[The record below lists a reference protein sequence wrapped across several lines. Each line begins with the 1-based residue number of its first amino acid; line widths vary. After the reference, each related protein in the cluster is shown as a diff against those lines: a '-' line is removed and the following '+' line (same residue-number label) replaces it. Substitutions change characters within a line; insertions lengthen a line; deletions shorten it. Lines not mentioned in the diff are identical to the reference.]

1 MNNQYFNN
9 WRGHQIEIVKAGDK
23 IQYHGYPVEIT
34 DQGSIACNGKI
45 YMTQKTYVTILKNM
59 SGSASIIPEPE
70 KIEITGSAIK

>member
-45 YMTQKTYVTILKNM
+45 YITEKTYKSILKNM
-59 SGSASIIPEPE
+59 HGFATIIPEPE
-70 KIEITGSAIK
+70 KIEITVNAIK

>member
-45 YMTQKTYVTILKNM
+45 YMTQNTYNSIAKNM
-59 SGSASIIPEPE
+59 PQCQTPNFNNQGLNIF
-70 KIEITGSAIK
+70 